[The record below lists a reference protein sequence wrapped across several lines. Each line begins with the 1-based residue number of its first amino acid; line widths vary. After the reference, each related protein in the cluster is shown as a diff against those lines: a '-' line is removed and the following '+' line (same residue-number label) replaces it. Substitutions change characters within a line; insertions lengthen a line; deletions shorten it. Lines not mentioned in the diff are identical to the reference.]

1 MLTLAC
7 SADNILPQFVGAA
20 VGACELCAL
29 ETGVVVVV
37 DDVVIAGCRLLAL
50 LVVGGVVGALLE
62 HLASVEQFHRLLLLA
77 YWDLFELVRDPLQ
90 LVVVVVVVV
99 VLVVSLSC

>member
-29 ETGVVVVV
+29 VSVVVVV
-37 DDVVIAGCRLLAL
+37 DVVVAIATAGCRLLAL
-50 LVVGGVVGALLE
+50 LVVGGVVGALLGFW
-62 HLASVEQFHRLLLLA
+62 LAVEQFHRPLLRD
-77 YWDLFELVRDPLQ
+77 WD
-90 LVVVVVVVV
+90 
-99 VLVVSLSC
+99 